1 MWSEVRPCRSC
12 RACEAAIGCEAV
24 VNPADAVC
32 LMHPRFWFYDCFAA
46 DRSLAGSTAPTG

>member
-32 LMHPRFWFYDCFAA
+32 LMYRN
-46 DRSLAGSTAPTG
+46 L